1 MASIEELKNLR
12 QYILFIYSLTS
23 LSQKIKVK
31 VIRELF
37 GYRDKKE
44 KKTYE
49 HKGLV
54 DRTYSK
60 KLAQNVIL
68 VPFIQKQYFVDFF
81 KSYNIKYEVK
91 ELWLK
96 D

>member
-1 MASIEELKNLR
+1 MASVEELKNLR
-12 QYILFIYSLTS
+12 HYILYIYSLKE
-23 LSQKIKVK
+23 LSQKVKVK

-37 GYRDKKE
+37 GYKDKKE

-68 VPFIQKQYFVDFF
+68 APIVQKQYFDDFF
-81 KSYNIKYEVK
+81 RSNKIKYYVK
-91 ELWLK
+91 EVWLNE
-96 D
+96 

>member
-1 MASIEELKNLR
+1 MASIEELKSLR
-12 QYILFIYSLTS
+12 HYVLFIYSLKG

-31 VIRELF
+31 AIRELF
-37 GYRDKKE
+37 GYKDKKE
-44 KKTYE
+44 KKVYE

-68 VPFIQKQYFVDFF
+68 VPIMQKQYFDDFF
-81 KSYNIKYEVK
+81 KSNNIKYEVK
-91 ELWLK
+91 EIWLK

>member
-12 QYILFIYSLTS
+12 PYALFIYSLKN

-31 VIRELF
+31 AIRELF
-37 GYRDKKE
+37 GYKDKKKE
-44 KKTYE
+44 KIYE
-49 HKGLV
+49 HRGLV

-68 VPFIQKQYFVDFF
+68 TPIIQKQYFDDFF
-81 KSYNIKYEVK
+81 KSNHIKYEVK
-91 ELWLK
+91 EVWLK
-96 D
+96 E